1 MSEEL
6 RWKVGDRVQRE
17 KSDTDIRVGVI
28 AAVHTEQVERTRRD
42 YSYGYGARSREEKY
56 MATEIKSIDI
66 QWDDGEL
73 ETGLDQYHVNREDSA
88 VEREFRL
95 AMAGAQARID
105 AEMDKAWAAIQAAVK
120 ISEETGIPFSAGVS
134 PLSQSYIPN
143 SLQEKFPDIDRE
155 FYSEISGAYGEYEG
169 WQHSAVC

>member
-1 MSEEL
+1 MSD
-6 RWKVGDRVQRE
+6 WKVGDRVQ
-17 KSDTDIRVGVI
+17 TDKDDQIRVGAI
-28 AAVHTEQVERTRRD
+28 TAVETEQVERTRRD

-56 MATEIKSIDI
+56 METVIKSISVK
-66 QWDDGEL
+66 WDDGE
-73 ETGLDQYHVNREDSA
+73 EQTGLGEYDVYPEDSE

-95 AMAGAQARID
+95 ALNGAQARID
-105 AEMDKAWAAIQAAVK
+105 AEMEKAWAAIQAAVK

-143 SLQEKFPDIDRE
+143 SLQEKFPGVSSE
-155 FYSEISGAYGEYEG
+155 FYSELAGAYGEYEG

>member
-1 MSEEL
+1 MSD
-6 RWKVGDRVQRE
+6 WKVGDRVQ
-17 KSDTDIRVGVI
+17 TDKDNVIRVG
-28 AAVHTEQVERTRRD
+28 AVTVVDSHEVERTRYD
-42 YSYGYGARSREEKY
+42 YSYGYGSSRKEVKY
-56 MATEIKSIDI
+56 METEIKSIDV

-73 ETGLDQYHVNREDSA
+73 QTGLGKYDVYPEDSE

-95 AMAGAQARID
+95 AVGDAQARID

-134 PLSQSYIPN
+134 PLSQSYIPD
-143 SLQEKFPDIDRE
+143 SLQSKFPDLNRE
-155 FYSEISGAYGEYEG
+155 FYSEMTGAYGEYEG

>member
-6 RWKVGDRVQRE
+6 RWKVGDRVQLE
-17 KSDTDIRVGVI
+17 KGDEIRVG
-28 AAVHTEQVERTRRD
+28 AVVAVATEQVERSRRD
-42 YSYGYGARSREEKY
+42 YSFGYGSRSREEKY
-56 MATEIKSIDI
+56 METEIKSIDV

-73 ETGLDQYHVNREDSA
+73 QQDMTEYSVNREDSEM
-88 VEREFRL
+88 ERQFRL
-95 AMAGAQARID
+95 AIGDAQSRID

-134 PLSQSYIPN
+134 PLSQSYIPG
-143 SLQEKFPDIDRE
+143 SLSEKFPGVDRE
-155 FYSEISGAYGEYEG
+155 FYSELAGAYGEYEG